1 MEKFIEW
8 LNITKGNGHNA
19 YDCISDLSQTKN
31 IAKKNFLV
39 LFSGV
44 FYVYELKIISERG
57 KTYTKEVETDC
68 IKGKQKRMI
77 IHSKEAKFKNVS

>member
-8 LNITKGNGHNA
+8 LNVTRGNENNA
-19 YDCISDLSQTKN
+19 YDCTSDLFQTKN

-44 FYVYELKIISERG
+44 FCVYELKIISERG
-57 KTYTKEVETDC
+57 KTCTKEVETDC
-68 IKGKQKRMI
+68 VKGKHTMT
-77 IHSKEAKFKNVS
+77 AKSDYIQQRS